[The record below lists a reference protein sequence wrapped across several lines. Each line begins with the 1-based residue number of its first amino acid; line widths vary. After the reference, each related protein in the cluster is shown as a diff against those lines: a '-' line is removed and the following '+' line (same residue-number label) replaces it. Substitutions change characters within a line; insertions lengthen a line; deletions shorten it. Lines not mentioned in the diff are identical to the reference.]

1 MAKYRCGYV
10 NQDGAK
16 KAFYFE
22 SDKSFRSYGHS
33 YSQGILG
40 LGNPF
45 VNDLMDAAKDHKGFI
60 WTKVKFIKNMDTGEI
75 KFF

>member
-1 MAKYRCGYV
+1 MAQYRVGYI
-10 NQDGAK
+10 NSEGKK

-22 SDKSFRSYGHS
+22 SDKSFRGYGRS

-45 VNDLMDAAKDHKGFI
+45 VNDMMDEAVKHEGFRYDR
-60 WTKVKFIKNMDTGEI
+60 VKFIENTETGEA
-75 KFF
+75 KYY